1 MNILALD
8 LSITS
13 TGYSI
18 VSIEGKDK
26 NTCKVK
32 KWGKIET
39 KPKDFK
45 NEDLRINYIVDTI
58 SDIIKDSG
66 EIDILAVENQ
76 FISPR
81 ANTIMILRKLL
92 GAVCRMSYKEYGLEV
107 MYIAPTSVKKFITGS
122 GKAKKDDVAKV
133 IRENYI
139 DIGEYSDSTGKKK
152 TSDIYDAISVA
163 IAVGCTI

>member
-1 MNILALD
+1 
-8 LSITS
+8 
-13 TGYSI
+13 
-18 VSIEGKDK
+18 
-26 NTCKVK
+26 
-32 KWGKIET
+32 
-39 KPKDFK
+39 
-45 NEDLRINYIVDTI
+45 
-58 SDIIKDSG
+58 
-66 EIDILAVENQ
+66 
-76 FISPR
+76 
-81 ANTIMILRKLL
+81 
-92 GAVCRMSYKEYGLEV
+92 MSYKEYGLEV